1 MHPSRAA
8 FSWRSTIDLAP
19 VADFDHKDAKRV
31 VLYVA
36 DDPIVAD
43 AIAPVCAEMR
53 AGERLACGAR
63 VIEHSEALSKKACDA
78 SGFALVEFREPLGRR
93 GRQLNPPNQDCAPL
107 PLV

>member
-19 VADFDHKDAKRV
+19 VADLDYEDAKRA

-36 DDPIVAD
+36 DDSIVAD

-78 SGFALVEFREPLGRR
+78 FGFALVEFREPLGRR